1 MGMGGSQ
8 TPPGAPALLSSPT
21 AAHRGDLVAL
31 PPSCTPLALRTGMV
45 SGGTGGE
52 PVGDVLP
59 ATTEDLASSSKTQCS
74 LQEGQGA
81 GPFSALWAAEEAV
94 SPKY

>member
-1 MGMGGSQ
+1 
-8 TPPGAPALLSSPT
+8 
-21 AAHRGDLVAL
+21 
-31 PPSCTPLALRTGMV
+31 MV

-59 ATTEDLASSSKTQCS
+59 ATTEDLASSSKTQRS

-81 GPFSALWAAEEAV
+81 GSFSALWAAEEAV